1 MGKIKNIPTLE
12 RPREKAYKYGIATL
26 STVELLAI
34 LISCGTIGKSAI
46 EIANSLLDEGGLI
59 SLPSLTY
66 EDLIKIKGIK
76 SAKAITL
83 LAVFELNKRY
93 EHLKIEQKRHITS
106 SEDVYLMLKSK
117 YNYASQEEVVI
128 LILNSAN
135 IIIKEQVIAKGNFDS
150 VNLDY
155 RVLIATL
162 LRANATKFI
171 LLHNHPSGNSKPSN
185 EDIIFT
191 GLIKDKTKEFSIR
204 LLDHLILGN
213 NEYFSFKDNALI

>member
-1 MGKIKNIPTLE
+1 
-12 RPREKAYKYGIATL
+12 
-26 STVELLAI
+26 
-34 LISCGTIGKSAI
+34 
-46 EIANSLLDEGGLI
+46 
-59 SLPSLTY
+59 
-66 EDLIKIKGIK
+66 
-76 SAKAITL
+76 
-83 LAVFELNKRY
+83 
-93 EHLKIEQKRHITS
+93 
-106 SEDVYLMLKSK
+106 MLKSK

-191 GLIKDKTKEFSIR
+191 GLIKDKAKEFSIR

>member
-1 MGKIKNIPTLE
+1 
-12 RPREKAYKYGIATL
+12 
-26 STVELLAI
+26 
-34 LISCGTIGKSAI
+34 
-46 EIANSLLDEGGLI
+46 
-59 SLPSLTY
+59 
-66 EDLIKIKGIK
+66 
-76 SAKAITL
+76 
-83 LAVFELNKRY
+83 
-93 EHLKIEQKRHITS
+93 
-106 SEDVYLMLKSK
+106 MLKSK

-191 GLIKDKTKEFSIR
+191 CLIKDKAKEFSIR

-213 NEYFSFKDNALI
+213 NEYFSFKDNALIWHHSTVTYDLIH